1 MSRIL
6 TLLCFLGSFLFANI
20 GESNV
25 GGKKLTDNII
35 SSASNG
41 REVVK
46 ENKLTSIEINR
57 QNNKLYYAETILNW
71 HYALQK
77 ENLRGQEVI
86 AVTATNSLVKNVAEP
101 KDKKAT
107 DRNVSNEMI
116 VVKGFCFI
124 PDEINVGKQP
134 SSIRVNCE
142 TNVGGVTLF
151 ANLKNLNEVSS
162 LIVDPVYIEKKGY
175 RFKVVKSVV
184 TNEDKTSY
192 NVATYVNDRKI
203 AEIGW
208 GAVSVSSDEIK
219 TQSNAY
225 LKALEQSKQKQDT
238 EYITTGSG
246 ANATTQAVQNTNT
259 QKPDPL
265 DYLIT
270 GGINIVTAIAK
281 NTADVFKKDLPY
293 LYQIVPNTKI
303 WVDMEVEKDGI
314 YTK

>member
-6 TLLCFLGSFLFANI
+6 TLICFFGSFLFANI
-20 GESNV
+20 GESDIS
-25 GGKKLTDNII
+25 GEKLTEHII

-46 ENKLTSIEINR
+46 ENKLTTIELNN
-57 QNNKLYYAETILNW
+57 QNKTLYYYETILNW

-77 ENLRGQEVI
+77 ENLRGQEVV
-86 AVTATNSLVKNVAEP
+86 AVTATNSLIKNVAEQ
-101 KDKKAT
+101 KDKNET
-107 DRNVSNEMI
+107 NSSTSNETV

-134 SSIRVNCE
+134 SSLRVNCE
-142 TNVGGVTLF
+142 TNVGGITLF
-151 ANLKNLNEVSS
+151 ANLKNLNEVAS

-175 RFKVVKSVV
+175 RFKVTKSIV

-208 GAVSVSSDEIK
+208 GAVVVSSDEIK

-225 LKALEQSKQKQDT
+225 LKALEQSKQKQET
-238 EYITTGSG
+238 EYFTTGNG
-246 ANATTQAVQNTNT
+246 ANTTTQAVQNTNT

-270 GGINIVTAIAK
+270 SGINLATAIAK
-281 NTADVFKKDLPY
+281 NTADVFRKDLPH

-303 WVDMEVEKDGI
+303 WVDMEVEKNGI